1 MFSIA
6 QTLLRGV
13 FGFRRHLF
21 RVVLFAAFCS
31 VSYANTVELTL
42 LASADLHGNQ
52 NLIRNSIAP
61 AVKNWLRE
69 SSGNLVYLDVGDCAQ
84 GSLELLL
91 KRGSGILPELFRS
104 GCSIFVPGNHELEYG
119 FEAFKKI
126 LGEFPGTILA
136 ANLHA
141 PELEDR
147 FTDAVIVEHD
157 GVKTAFIGL
166 MLKNMENAFPV
177 AENRFHTLPGKAVLR
192 KTVNK
197 VLAQGADMIVL
208 LRHAG
213 KYGGGE
219 NTFDLV
225 KDIPEIDLVIG
236 AHTHRGDAGSMV
248 GNAWYVQPPAHG
260 KALAGIKIVFD
271 RKMRK
276 IKQIK
281 SSFIELG
288 SPGANSVAG
297 AEKVPSW
304 QGKTL
309 DHPSDVI
316 RKVYNADLA
325 LYAVNSPAK
334 LQGLLNDPSP
344 QLTDFYQVFPYF
356 DSMIT
361 VVVTGGE
368 FLVILREY
376 AKFAH
381 KRKQYLT
388 KSGFSADIV
397 HGKVRHTGSIDRK
410 KSYTLALSAYAAAG
424 AGGNLMETRRILKD
438 KIDYRQ
444 MTDLPSLLEVLT
456 GLQSV
461 PQELLK

>member
-1 MFSIA
+1 
-6 QTLLRGV
+6 
-13 FGFRRHLF
+13 
-21 RVVLFAAFCS
+21 
-31 VSYANTVELTL
+31 
-42 LASADLHGNQ
+42 
-52 NLIRNSIAP
+52 
-61 AVKNWLRE
+61 
-69 SSGNLVYLDVGDCAQ
+69 
-84 GSLELLL
+84 
-91 KRGSGILPELFRS
+91 
-104 GCSIFVPGNHELEYG
+104 
-119 FEAFKKI
+119 
-126 LGEFPGTILA
+126 
-136 ANLHA
+136 
-141 PELEDR
+141 
-147 FTDAVIVEHD
+147 
-157 GVKTAFIGL
+157 
-166 MLKNMENAFPV
+166 
-177 AENRFHTLPGKAVLR
+177 
-192 KTVNK
+192 
-197 VLAQGADMIVL
+197 
-208 LRHAG
+208 
-213 KYGGGE
+213 
-219 NTFDLV
+219 
-225 KDIPEIDLVIG
+225 
-236 AHTHRGDAGSMV
+236 
-248 GNAWYVQPPAHG
+248 
-260 KALAGIKIVFD
+260 
-271 RKMRK
+271 MRK
-276 IKQIK
+276 V
-281 SSFIELG
+281 SL
-288 SPGANSVAG
+288 
-297 AEKVPSW
+297 

-410 KSYTLALSAYAAAG
+410 KSYTLVLSAYAAAG

-444 MTDLPSLLEVLT
+444 MADLPSLLEVLT